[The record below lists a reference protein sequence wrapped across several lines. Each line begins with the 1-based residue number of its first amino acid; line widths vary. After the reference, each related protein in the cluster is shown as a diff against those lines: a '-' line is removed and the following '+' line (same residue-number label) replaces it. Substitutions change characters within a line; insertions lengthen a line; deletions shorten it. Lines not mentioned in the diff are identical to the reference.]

1 MVNTIVFDL
10 DGTLIDTLADIANAM
25 NRTFESFDLKPQPL
39 SVYRKLVGG
48 GSKNMVETL
57 VPKELD
63 KQKIFA
69 HYLMEYE
76 QHSLVETRPYPGV
89 HEALRHLQQT
99 GVKLAVVTNK
109 HHQQAIFL
117 LKRLFPDIHF
127 HAVQGVVEGIPK
139 KPHPQ
144 MAFTALAQ
152 IGTKAEQCL
161 YVGDTI
167 TDMKTA
173 HSAGIPSVY
182 VRWGYGELSAA
193 AGTPGEQ
200 APDFSITEI
209 SQLLPLVQ
217 AGQEQEGTSMTFLAK
232 DKAGFD
238 KSAIAAQLLP
248 VIQSY
253 LVADEQDK
261 FIGQGDALLLKQLH
275 YFIEQDLPLEFI
287 LPGFPCKSPNDVD
300 KSFSTM
306 PDYGEVRAIQR
317 LDEFCLR
324 LNEIYPQ
331 GSRVTI
337 LSDGTTFSDIVCVA
351 EENKEAYKSA
361 LRSLTVTEN
370 IAWADLSA
378 LLESSKN
385 NAAALSSPAKRKA
398 LVNLVASGPRAFEKF
413 VNKVKGDSEQAR
425 VHDKLC
431 SYLYHDIHL
440 ERFSEGDR
448 DSYLESISEKAYQM
462 MYRGRAL
469 SHGIEQAFPHH
480 IRLSVHQY
488 DNAGPKYTFALTDHQ
503 QKSISP
509 WHTVPVRLLSGQYMQ
524 LPHSLA
530 KEKQLAQVTLQQ
542 QNWLYLEVPSS
553 EFSRYSY
560 QVIKGPKFGLKISAP
575 EGKGYEI
582 FSADFLQQLSE
593 EFGFL
598 VLAGAGFEQQE
609 KLVDFCQGF
618 GDIYQWEFGPVHV
631 VKPKE
636 KPDGFVHSI
645 EKTPLHWDLSMLPAG
660 DKYVEQN
667 PRFAASTFMLY
678 CKTPP
683 AAGEGQTTLVDSRM
697 ALKIAGQ
704 EKVNL
709 WRKTDITYQ
718 TKMTYFGGVPRAY
731 PLVFEHPKTGEDI
744 FRYQEGSELELQQFL
759 LSSDSLSGQA
769 LDDFIADVNAIAYDK
784 RCLVAHE
791 WQAGD
796 LVIIDNYYTLHG
808 RLPMS
813 EKSMARELW
822 RVQCFS

>member
-1 MVNTIVFDL
+1 MVKAILFDL
-10 DGTLIDTLADIANAM
+10 DGTLIDTLADIAGAM
-25 NRTFESFDLKPQPL
+25 NRTFASFDLPSQPL
-39 SVYRKLVGG
+39 SVYVKLVGG

-57 VPKELD
+57 VPGHLD
-63 KQKIFA
+63 KQKVFA
-69 HYLMEYE
+69 HYLMDYE
-76 QHSLVETRPYPGV
+76 QHSLVETRAYPGV
-89 HEALRHLQQT
+89 HEALRHFQQA
-99 GVKLAVVTNK
+99 GLKLAVVTNK
-109 HHQQAIFL
+109 HHQQAVSL
-117 LKRLFPDIHF
+117 LKSLFPDIHF
-127 HAVQGVVEGIPK
+127 HAVQGVVEGIAK

-144 MAFTALAQ
+144 MADTVLAQ
-152 IGTKAEQCL
+152 IDCKAEQCL

-173 HSAGIPSVY
+173 QAAGIPSVY
-182 VRWGYGELSAA
+182 VRWGYGEGSLD
-193 AGTPGEQ
+193 GQ
-200 APDFSITEI
+200 APDFEIAEI
-209 SQLLPLVQ
+209 SQLPVLVQ
-217 AGQEQEGTSMTFLAK
+217 APSDQEGKTMTLLAK
-232 DKAGFD
+232 NKAVPD
-238 KSAIAAQLLP
+238 KSAIAEKLIP
-248 VIQSY
+248 VMQSY
-253 LVADEQDK
+253 LVAGEQDK
-261 FIGQGDALLLKQLH
+261 FVGQGAALLLSQLH
-275 YFIEQDLPLEFI
+275 FFIEQALPLEFI

-300 KSFSTM
+300 KSFSVM
-306 PDYGEVRAIQR
+306 PDYGEVRAIER
-317 LDEFCLR
+317 LDEFAGQ
-324 LNEIYPQ
+324 LNEIYPP
-331 GSRVTI
+331 GCRVTI
-337 LSDGTTFSDIVCVA
+337 LSDGTTFSDVVCVS
-351 EENKEAYKSA
+351 EENKEAYKKA

-370 IAWADLSA
+370 ISWADLTA
-378 LLESSKN
+378 LLAPVKD
-385 NAAALSSPAKRKA
+385 NAAALSSEAKRKA
-398 LVNLVASGPRAFEKF
+398 LVNRVASGPRAFEKF

-469 SHGIEQAFPHH
+469 SAGIEQAYPHH

-488 DNAGPKYTFALTDHQ
+488 DNAGPKFTFALTDHQ

-509 WHTVPVRLLSGQYMQ
+509 WHTVPVRLLNGQYLQ

-530 KEKQLAQVTLQQ
+530 KEKQLAKVTLGQD
-542 QNWLYLEVPSS
+542 NWLYLEVPAT
-553 EFSRYSY
+553 EFSRYQY

-575 EGKGYEI
+575 QGLGYEI
-582 FSADFLQQLSE
+582 FSAGFLQQLSE
-593 EFGFL
+593 EFGFV
-598 VLAGAGFEQQE
+598 VLTKAGFEQQE
-609 KLVDFCQGF
+609 QLLDFCQPF

-631 VKPKE
+631 VRPKE

-678 CKTPP
+678 CQTPP

-709 WRKTDITYQ
+709 WRETDITYQ
-718 TKMTYFGGVPRAY
+718 TKMTYFGGVPRSY
-731 PLVFEHPKTGEDI
+731 PLVFKHPKTGEDI
-744 FRYQEGSELELQQFL
+744 FRYQEGSELEMQKFL
-759 LSSDSLSGQA
+759 LSSERLSGQA
-769 LDDFIADVNAIAYDK
+769 FDDFIKDVNAIAYDE

-796 LVIIDNYYTLHG
+796 LVIIDNLYTLHG

-822 RVQCFS
+822 RVQCFN

>member
-1 MVNTIVFDL
+1 MVNCILFDL
-10 DGTLIDTLADIANAM
+10 DGTLIDTLTDITNAM
-25 NRTFESFDLKPQPL
+25 NRTFLSFGLPPQPL
-39 SVYRKLVGG
+39 SVYRKLIGG

-57 VPKELD
+57 VPEGLD
-63 KQKIFA
+63 KQRIFA
-69 HYLMEYE
+69 HYLLEYE

-89 HEALRHLQQT
+89 HQALRQFQQM
-99 GVKLAVVTNK
+99 GLKLVVVTNK
-109 HHQQAIFL
+109 HHHQAVSL
-117 LKRLFPDIHF
+117 LTKLFPDIHF
-127 HAVQGVVEGIPK
+127 HAVQGVVEDMPK

-144 MAFTALAQ
+144 MALTALAQ
-152 IGTKAEQCL
+152 TACRAQKCL
-161 YVGDTI
+161 FVGDTA

-173 HSAGIPSVY
+173 QAAGISSVY
-182 VRWGYGELSAA
+182 VSWGYGALSGSA
-193 AGTPGEQ
+193 EM
-200 APDFSITEI
+200 PDGRSADFTITNI
-209 SQLLPLVQ
+209 SQLADLVQ
-217 AGQEQEGTSMTFLAK
+217 ASK
-232 DKAGFD
+232 DKEGRNMKTIAGDEGGFN
-238 KSAIAAQLLP
+238 KAAMAEQLLP

-261 FIGQGDALLLKQLH
+261 FNEQGAALLLGQLI
-275 YFIEQDLPLEFI
+275 YFIEKDLPLEFI

-300 KSFSTM
+300 KSFSVM
-306 PDYGEVRAIQR
+306 PDYGEVRAIER
-317 LDEFCLR
+317 LDEFAGR
-324 LNEIYPQ
+324 LNGLYAP
-331 GSRVTI
+331 GCRVTI

-351 EENKEAYKSA
+351 EEDKEAYKAA
-361 LRSLTVTEN
+361 LRKLTVTEN
-370 IAWADLSA
+370 ICWADLSS
-378 LLESSKN
+378 LLEPGKS
-385 NAAALSSPAKRKA
+385 NAAALSCQAKRKA
-398 LVNLVASGPRAFEKF
+398 LVNLVAPGPRAFEKF
-413 VNKVKGDSEQAR
+413 VAKVQGDSEQAG

-448 DSYLESISEKAYQM
+448 DTYLESISEKAYQM

-469 SHGIEQAFPHH
+469 SYGIEQAFPHH

-488 DNAGPKYTFALTDHQ
+488 DNAGPKFTFALTDHQ

-509 WHTVPVRLLSGQYMQ
+509 WHTVPVRLLNGQYLQ

-530 KEKQLAQVTLQQ
+530 KEKLLAKVTLGEH
-542 QNWLYLEVPSS
+542 NWLYLEVPAS
-553 EFSRYSY
+553 EFSDYGY

-575 EGKGYEI
+575 AGKGYEI
-582 FSADFLQQLSE
+582 FSADLLQQLSE
-593 EFGFL
+593 EFGFV
-598 VLAGAGFEQQE
+598 VLSQAGFEQQDQ
-609 KLVDFCQGF
+609 LVDFCQAF
-618 GDIYQWEFGPVHV
+618 GDIYQWQFGPVHV
-631 VKPKE
+631 VKPE
-636 KPDGFVHSI
+636 ENPDGFVHSI

-667 PRFAASTFMLY
+667 PWFAASTFMLY

-709 WRKTDITYQ
+709 WRETEITYE

-744 FRYQEGSELELQQFL
+744 FRYQEGSELEMQKFL

-769 LDDFIADVNAIAYDK
+769 LEDLIADVNAIAYDE

-808 RLPMS
+808 RLAMS
-813 EKSMARELW
+813 EKSMSRELW
-822 RVQCFS
+822 RVQCFN